1 MSSEYDFIVV
11 GGWFL
16 LDTPSSKLI
25 RSQPVPL
32 VASLQQDLQTPSND
46 RKCFSSRQDQTMEIS
61 PIVSLQ
67 TDSRH
72 SKKLQ

>member
-16 LDTPSSKLI
+16 LDALSFKLI

-32 VASLQQDLQTPSND
+32 VALLQQDLQTPNND
-46 RKCFSSRQDQTMEIS
+46 
-61 PIVSLQ
+61 
-67 TDSRH
+67 
-72 SKKLQ
+72 